1 MKVKLLVF
9 FVLMSASFYG
19 QSFKEE
25 GSFFS
30 DINKKGEVKGKVMA
44 SNTSNDPLV
53 FANITVKE
61 LNLTTTSDIKG
72 NFSFKLA
79 PGNYTLLFDFMG
91 YKSKMLKV
99 VIKPNDIIV
108 RNETL
113 NALTMNSDIVV
124 SSIEK

>member
-1 MKVKLLVF
+1 
-9 FVLMSASFYG
+9 MSASFYG
-19 QSFKEE
+19 QSSREE

-61 LNLTTTSDIKG
+61 LNLTTTTDIKG

-79 PGNYTLLFDFMG
+79 SGNYTLLFDFIG
-91 YKSKMLKV
+91 YKSKILKV

-108 RNETL
+108 RNENL
-113 NALTMNSDIVV
+113 ERFNYEFRYSC
-124 SSIEK
+124 KQY